1 LGGVNVHVDLSRELV
16 GDAGDVLDRAGF
28 VVDLHHRDEFGYGYM
43 LEAHQHPNPHQ
54 AREGKKK
61 HRLVPD
67 PVRAPI
73 VLMAFEDYCLRGMGL
88 GEICDK
94 LNADLDRYPPPKRN
108 RKDEMALRQTWS
120 RSQLQAM
127 LRNPKYTGYNVWG
140 RHDKRPGR
148 PFQRPREQWVWSA
161 MAVHEPIVPKELFD
175 AVEDRARRN
184 ETRI

>member
-1 LGGVNVHVDLSRELV
+1 
-16 GDAGDVLDRAGF
+16 
-28 VVDLHHRDEFGYGYM
+28 M
-43 LEAHQHPNPHQ
+43 LEEHQHPNPHK

-67 PVRAPI
+67 PMRAPI
-73 VLMAFEDYCLRGMGL
+73 VLTAFEDYCLHGLGL

-127 LRNPKYTGYNVWG
+127 LRAAGDAAQPQVHRLQRVGPPRQAT
-140 RHDKRPGR
+140 RP
-148 PFQRPREQWVWSA
+148 PVSA
-161 MAVHEPIVPKELFD
+161 PARAVGLEPGGG
-175 AVEDRARRN
+175 ARADRRQGAL
-184 ETRI
+184 